1 MEQFVSIINN
11 NNILISSFQQE
22 KTMEYFSQILSF
34 LVGLGAG
41 WTLKFVVDRS
51 SRNTVA
57 QIGNKAGGDVA
68 GRDINKK

>member
-1 MEQFVSIINN
+1 
-11 NNILISSFQQE
+11 
-22 KTMEYFSQILSF
+22 MEYLSQILSF

-57 QIGNKAGGDVA
+57 QIGNKAGGDIA